1 VAAHQWELDSPA
13 AFTPYLPQLRLPASG
28 AFLGPERV
36 NNAIDCMSAIIHN
49 ATMVAFHGARGGAPK
64 GRANG
69 AWQHGRFTDD
79 AMTIRRQCTALVRNA
94 RKTIAKL

>member
-1 VAAHQWELDSPA
+1 MNPVQRLNAAPRCSATSKRSRHKCRAPA
-13 AFTPYLPQLRLPASG
+13 VRG
-28 AFLGPERV
+28 WKVCR
-36 NNAIDCMSAIIHN
+36 
-49 ATMVAFHGARGGAPK
+49 FHGARGGAPK
-64 GRANG
+64 GKANG